1 MSFNSNF
8 IPGVTSLLASSA
20 LLLGCQSKE
29 EIRNSP
35 PNILFAISDDQS
47 YPHASAYGADFVDT
61 PAFDLVAENGIL
73 FNNAFAAAPQCS
85 PSRAAILTGRNI
97 WQLEEAGTH
106 GSMFPAKFPVF
117 TDALERKGYFI
128 GYTGKAWAPGN
139 WMDAGWER
147 NPVGPEYNMHFFDEV
162 PYSGL
167 SNRDYAANFAS
178 FMEEKPEGKPFF
190 FWFGAHEPHRRY
202 EYGSG
207 VMEGKN
213 PDRLVVPPF
222 LADHE
227 IVRNDVLDYAVEI
240 EWFDTQLQKML
251 AWLEAAGELENTIVV
266 VTSDN
271 GMPFPYAKANLQ
283 DLGTHVPLA
292 ISGPGV
298 HHRGRVVDDLVSL
311 IDMAPT
317 FLEIAGIDHFD
328 GITGRSLF
336 PIFQSDRQGFVDVNR
351 EFVLTGRERHTHA
364 RPDNVGYP
372 SRSIRTR
379 DYLYVKNFKPDRW
392 PAGNP
397 PPEVRMPLPERN
409 YKEIVLG
416 FEDIDDSPTKEV
428 MITNKHLW
436 PELFRIGFE
445 KRPEAQLYHM
455 PSDPWSVNDLSGD
468 PEYAGIMR
476 ELDRKLMELL
486 KEQKDPRVTGKGDV
500 FESYPRFGLM
510 RLFPGFS
517 ERGAYN
523 PAFLDRDAF
532 DPAFIERTGF
542 EYQEEE

>member
-1 MSFNSNF
+1 MSFSY
-8 IPGVTSLLASSA
+8 PKTSCLKYILASST
-20 LLLGCQSKE
+20 LLLGCQPGGETPS
-29 EIRNSP
+29 NP

-47 YPHASAYGADFVDT
+47 YPHTSAYGADFVDT
-61 PAFDLVAENGIL
+61 PAFDRIAENGIL

-106 GSMFPAKFPVF
+106 GSMFPSKFPVF
-117 TDALERKGYFI
+117 TDVLEQNGYFI
-128 GYTGKAWAPGN
+128 GYTGKPWAPGN
-139 WMDAGWER
+139 WRDSGWER
-147 NPVGPEYNMHFFDEV
+147 NPAGPEFNMHFFDDV

-167 SNRDYAANFAS
+167 SDRDYASNFKT
-178 FMEEKPEGKPFF
+178 FLNERPKGEPFF

-207 VMEGKN
+207 VLEGKD
-213 PDRLVVPPF
+213 PDALDVPPF
-222 LADHE
+222 LADRD

-240 EWFDTQLQKML
+240 EWFDAQLGKML
-251 AWLEAAGELENTIVV
+251 AYLESIGELDNTVVV

-283 DLGTHVPLA
+283 ELGTHVPLA

-298 HHRGRVVDDLVSL
+298 MHGGRIVDDLTSL

-317 FLEIAGIDHFD
+317 FLDLAGANHFD
-328 GITGRSLF
+328 GITGRSLLPVF
-336 PIFQSDRQGFVDVNR
+336 KSDQQGFVDLKR
-351 EFVLTGRERHTHA
+351 EYVLTGRERHTHA

-372 SRSIRTR
+372 SRALRTQEF
-379 DYLYVKNFKPDRW
+379 LYVKNFKPDRW

-397 PPEVRMPLPERN
+397 PPEVRLPLPERN
-409 YKEIVLG
+409 YKEIVHG
-416 FEDIDDSPTKEV
+416 YEDIDDSPTKEL
-428 MITNKHLW
+428 MIKEKEQW

-445 KRPEAQLYHM
+445 KRPEAQLYDIS
-455 PSDPWSVNDLSGD
+455 SDPWTINDLSGD
-468 PEYAGIMR
+468 PDYAGKLAEM
-476 ELDRKLMELL
+476 DRQLMKLLEQ
-486 KEQKDPRVTGKGDV
+486 QKDPRVLGKGDI

-517 ERGAYN
+517 ERGSYN
-523 PAFLDRDAF
+523 PAFMDTEAF
-532 DPAFIERTGF
+532 DQVFIERSSIDTD
-542 EYQEEE
+542 Y

>member
-1 MSFNSNF
+1 MPFKNQLASGF
-8 IPGVTSLLASSA
+8 TYLLASSA
-20 LLLGCQSKE
+20 LLPGCQPEE
-29 EIRNSP
+29 EIRKNP

-47 YPHASAYGADFVDT
+47 YPHASAYGAHFVDT
-61 PAFDLVAENGIL
+61 PAFDRVAESGIL

-106 GSMFPAKFPVF
+106 GSMFPSKFPVF
-117 TDALERKGYFI
+117 TDKLEQNGYFI
-128 GYTGKAWAPGN
+128 GYTGKPWSPGN
-139 WMDAGWER
+139 WSDSGWAR
-147 NPVGPEYNMHFFDEV
+147 NPVGPEFNMHFFDEV

-167 SNRDYAANFAS
+167 SKRDYAANFEA
-178 FMEEKPEGKPFF
+178 FMQERPEGKPFF

-213 PDRLVVPPF
+213 PDVLTVPPF
-222 LADHE
+222 LPDHE

-251 AWLEAAGELENTIVV
+251 SWLEAAGELENTIVV
-266 VTSDN
+266 ITSDN

-283 DLGTHVPLA
+283 ELGTHVPLA

-298 HHRGRVVDDLVSL
+298 KHGGRVVDDLVSL

-317 FLEIAGIDHFD
+317 FLDVAGIAYFD
-328 GITGRSLF
+328 GISGRSLL
-336 PIFQSDRQGFVDVNR
+336 PIFNSDQEGFVDAKR

-397 PPEVRMPLPERN
+397 PPEVRLPLPERN

-428 MITNKHLW
+428 MIAKKHLW

-445 KRPEAQLYHM
+445 KRPEAQLYYL
-455 PSDPWSVNDLSGD
+455 PDDRWAVNDLSGD
-468 PEYAGIMR
+468 SRYTGV
-476 ELDRKLMELL
+476 LMELDKKL
-486 KEQKDPRVTGKGDV
+486 MDILNEQKDPRVLGTGDI

-523 PAFLDRDAF
+523 PAFMDRDAF
-532 DPAFIERTGF
+532 DPAFIERGSF
-542 EYQEEE
+542 DN

>member
-1 MSFNSNF
+1 MLFNSRLVRGF
-8 IPGVTSLLASSA
+8 TGVLASST
-20 LLLGCQSKE
+20 LLLGCQQEE
-29 EIRNSP
+29 EIPKSR

-47 YPHASAYGADFVDT
+47 FPHASAYGADFVNT
-61 PAFDLVAENGIL
+61 PAFDRIAENGIL
-73 FNNAFAAAPQCS
+73 FNNAFVAAPQCS

-106 GSMFPAKFPVF
+106 GSMFPSRFPVF
-117 TDALERKGYFI
+117 TDKLEESGYFI

-139 WMDAGWER
+139 WRDSGWER

-167 SNRDYAANFAS
+167 SNRDYAANFES
-178 FMEEKPEGKPFF
+178 FMEERPDGKPFF

-213 PDRLVVPPF
+213 PDELIVPPF
-222 LADHE
+222 LPDHE

-240 EWFDTQLQKML
+240 EWFDAQLDKML
-251 AWLEAAGELENTIVV
+251 AWLEAAGELDNTIVV

-271 GMPFPYAKANLQ
+271 GMPFPYAKANLHE
-283 DLGTHVPLA
+283 LGTHVPFA
-292 ISGPGV
+292 ISGPWVEHG
-298 HHRGRVVDDLVSL
+298 GRVVDDPVSM
-311 IDMAPT
+311 IDLAPT
-317 FLEIAGIDHFD
+317 FLDLAGLDHFD
-328 GITGRSLF
+328 GITGRSLL
-336 PIFQSDRQGFVDVNR
+336 PIFKSEKEGVVDATR
-351 EFVLTGRERHTHA
+351 EYVLTGRERHTHA
-364 RPDNVGYP
+364 RPDNLGYP

-379 DYLYVKNFKPDRW
+379 DYLYIRNFKPDRW

-397 PPEVRMPLPERN
+397 PPEVRLPLPERN

-428 MITNKHLW
+428 MIKKKHLW
-436 PELFRIGFE
+436 PELFSIGFE
-445 KRPEAQLYHM
+445 KRAEAQLYHI
-455 PSDPWSVNDLSGD
+455 PTDPWAVNDLSGD
-468 PEYAGIMR
+468 PRYAGVKR
-476 ELDRKLMELL
+476 ELETKLMELL
-486 KEQKDPRVTGKGDV
+486 KEQQDPRVLGKGDI

-517 ERGAYN
+517 ERGVYN
-523 PAFLDRDAF
+523 PAFMDSDAF
-532 DPAFIERTGF
+532 DPAFIERSGF
-542 EYQEEE
+542 DSLIEE